1 MSSSRSNDRRD
12 RFWSRLPSRYLRER
26 HAESDQVLIAV
37 DEELLRTHED
47 ENRKLLEEVVGFED
61 AAQHPT
67 KAIED
72 PAAALVAVS

>member
-1 MSSSRSNDRRD
+1 
-12 RFWSRLPSRYLRER
+12 
-26 HAESDQVLIAV
+26 VLIAV